1 MFSIFLSKDKTVSKH
16 KHDFIYYEKCPEPS
30 CTEDYLG
37 EVGHRTT

>member
-1 MFSIFLSKDKTVSKH
+1 MFSIFLSKDKTINKH
-16 KHDFIYYEKCPEPS
+16 KHDFIYYEKCPELS